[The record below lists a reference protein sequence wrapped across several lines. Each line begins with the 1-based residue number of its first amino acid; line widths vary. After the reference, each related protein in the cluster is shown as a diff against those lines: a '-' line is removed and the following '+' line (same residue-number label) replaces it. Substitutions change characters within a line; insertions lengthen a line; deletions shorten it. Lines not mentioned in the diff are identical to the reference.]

1 LRNVFLREAGFGF
14 QQVLLGGKPAESC
27 KRSFD
32 ETTPPINGEI
42 AWDIGFAIFLG
53 RDHGE
58 GAVIVEL
65 LAQPIVGKAYVV
77 NQRGDP
83 VPSISGATPTLLFR
97 CPGSSTKRSRSPSA
111 STSATILVVRPSR
124 APSAGSG

>member
-1 LRNVFLREAGFGF
+1 M
-14 QQVLLGGKPAESC
+14 
-27 KRSFD
+27 
-32 ETTPPINGEI
+32 TPPIHGEI

-58 GAVIVEL
+58 GAVIVEF
-65 LAQPIVGKAYVV
+65 LAQPIVGKAYVA

-83 VPSISGATPTLLFR
+83 DPFDQRRHADAAIPL

-111 STSATILVVRPSR
+111 STSAKILGGQAVARL
-124 APSAGSG
+124 SAG